1 MIKTRAGTV
10 RSIGSDSW
18 KLAVTETKIYLL
30 IHIIIV
36 TAIIFAGLGVCLR
49 GLATKYYYDT
59 PYPFDSYSHGNHYSV
74 RCTTHPKYSYIANTI
89 LAFGL
94 LWVHQLILVY
104 NSLKAM
110 KHSYLFTLMMGST
123 MSNYVWNYLHFT
135 FKEVICGQ
143 DEDRMG
149 HRRRRTSLVL
159 RSESSKD
166 QHARGWGVY
175 GDSWTGLETCSA
187 VEELIE
193 ECPLALTGNDNA
205 HHLDPESCAKM
216 DSPFVHEIKSS
227 GKDTV
232 GSSGEVIADLS
243 MKPEHALP
251 DAVEQY

>member
-1 MIKTRAGTV
+1 MTSSSAGITCIS
-10 RSIGSDSW
+10 RSKRSF
-18 KLAVTETKIYLL
+18 AARTKIGWGTNLVAL
-30 IHIIIV
+30 FH
-36 TAIIFAGLGVCLR
+36 AQ
-49 GLATKYYYDT
+49 YDT
-59 PYPFDSYSHGNHYSV
+59 LCALS
-74 RCTTHPKYSYIANTI
+74 R
-89 LAFGL
+89 
-94 LWVHQLILVY
+94 
-104 NSLKAM
+104 
-110 KHSYLFTLMMGST
+110 
-123 MSNYVWNYLHFT
+123 
-135 FKEVICGQ
+135 
-143 DEDRMG
+143 

-166 QHARGWGVY
+166 QHARGWGNLLPFTLIKQSSSCVCTGVY